1 MFDTVNTKVLDGLMN
16 TRDLLTSAVKRAGSE
31 EKLGK
36 ALGYTQHAIWRARR
50 VGRVSP
56 EMASKIHDWS
66 GGFISKHDLRPD
78 LFGPASSKEG
88 AAA

>member
-1 MFDTVNTKVLDGLMN
+1 MN

-56 EMASKIHDWS
+56 EMALKIHEWS

-78 LFGPASSKEG
+78 MFGNAPSQEES
-88 AAA
+88 AA